1 MLIPARSQAA
11 DQKRMHFRNLVS
23 LTVPLGLLAAGAFAQ
38 SCRPGSVE
46 LDVNIQCACV
56 KDPNGDPCKL
66 YQSNKSMYDGKGIQ
80 MWQPTESPLKT
91 APAPSRVS
99 ERSVPQ
105 QRTPVSATL
114 LPADTPFWQML
125 PAGTRMAVG
134 MRPQWLTA
142 SPLLDQLLTL
152 GGQMA
157 GQSMDAVRRELSGV
171 DMVIMA
177 STRLGAPPLIL
188 ARATDV
194 VRATK
199 AERDPYR
206 YVDPDTILV
215 GDWNETDAA
224 MRRLFSQ
231 GPVSAEATMAG
242 RVAAWSDVWL
252 VMDPRMTAKMAAE
265 LPGVTKMTVGMA
277 MRDGLTIEAW
287 FDTLS
292 PLAAKNLAARLQKN
306 PQAAPVFGQISDTT
320 SSIEQRDNAVR
331 LYARVSAS
339 QLTGSAGHGTPVR
352 PPALDVVTRNKIGEV
367 QTGMDRA
374 AVEALV
380 GKPHSVMAIEGA
392 DEPVET
398 LIYNLDDKGTARV
411 RVVSGKV
418 ASVQFSD

>member
-1 MLIPARSQAA
+1 
-11 DQKRMHFRNLVS
+11 MHFRNLVS
-23 LTVPLGLLAAGAFAQ
+23 LSVPLGLLAASAFAQ

-56 KDPNGDPCKL
+56 KDPNGEPCEL
-66 YQSNKSMYDGKGIQ
+66 YKRNKSMYDGKGLQI
-80 MWQPTESPLKT
+80 WQPPEVTLKT
-91 APAPSRVS
+91 DPAPHKASQP
-99 ERSVPQ
+99 SVPQ
-105 QRTPVSATL
+105 QRTPVNATL
-114 LPADTPFWQML
+114 LPADTPFWKML
-125 PAGTRMAVG
+125 PAGTRIAVG

-142 SPLLDQLLTL
+142 SPLLAQLLSL

-157 GQSMDAVRRELSGV
+157 GQSMDAVRRELAGV
-171 DMVIMA
+171 DMVILA
-177 STRLGAPPLIL
+177 STGSSRAPLIL
-188 ARATDV
+188 ARAADV

-224 MRRLFSQ
+224 MRRLFSP

-252 VMDPRMTAKMAAE
+252 VMDPRMTANMAAR
-265 LPGVTKMTVGMA
+265 LPGVTKITVGMA
-277 MRDGLTIEAW
+277 MRDGLTMEAW
-287 FDTLS
+287 FDTPS

-306 PQAAPVFGQISDTT
+306 PQGAPLVEQMGGAT
-320 SSIEQRDNAVR
+320 SAIEQRDNSVR
-331 LYARVSAS
+331 LYARVSGT
-339 QLTGSAGHGTPVR
+339 QLTGSAALRGTPVR

-367 QTGMDRA
+367 QVGMDRA

-380 GKPHSVMAIEGA
+380 GKPHSVMAIQGA
-392 DEPVET
+392 DEPLET

-411 RVVSGKV
+411 RVVNGKV
-418 ASVQFSD
+418 ASVQLSD

>member
-1 MLIPARSQAA
+1 MQ
-11 DQKRMHFRNLVS
+11 FRYLVS
-23 LTVPLGLLAAGAFAQ
+23 LSVPLALLAAGAFAQ
-38 SCRPGSVE
+38 NCRPGSVE
-46 LDVNIQCACV
+46 LDFNMQCACV
-56 KDPNGDPCKL
+56 KDPNSEQCDMYKR
-66 YQSNKSMYDGKGIQ
+66 NKSMYDGKGIQ
-80 MWQPTESPLKT
+80 MWQPTQGAEKADP
-91 APAPSRVS
+91 APAPHRASQP
-99 ERSVPQ
+99 SVPQ

-114 LPADTPFWQML
+114 LPADTPFWRML
-125 PAGTRMAVG
+125 PAGTRIAVG

-142 SPLLDQLLTL
+142 SPLLAQLLSL
-152 GGQMA
+152 GGQMG
-157 GQSMDAVRRELSGV
+157 GQNMDAARRELAAV

-177 STRLGAPPLIL
+177 STRLGRPPLIL

-224 MRRLFSQ
+224 MGRLFSQ
-231 GPVSAEATMAG
+231 GPVSAEAKMAG

-252 VMDPRMTAKMAAE
+252 VMDPQLTASIAAQ
-265 LPGVTKMTVGMA
+265 LPGVTRMTVGMA
-277 MRDGLTIEAW
+277 MRDGLTMEAW
-287 FDTLS
+287 LDTPS
-292 PLAAKNLAARLQKN
+292 ALAAKNLAARLQKN
-306 PQAAPVFGQISDTT
+306 PQGAPFVSQMSGAT
-320 SSIEQRDNAVR
+320 SSVEQRDSSVR

-339 QLTGSAGHGTPVR
+339 QPAGTPVR
-352 PPALDVVTRNKIGEV
+352 LPALDVVTRDKIAGV
-367 QTGMDRA
+367 QAGMDRA

-380 GKPHSVMAIEGA
+380 GKPHSVMAIQGA

-418 ASVQFSD
+418 ASVQLFD